1 MEFETLK
8 FIRRE
13 PITDYIEDQVVNIG
27 SGGGSD
33 TIENLLKGADL
44 EAFEFELEGKSII
57 LVGFQRK

>member
-1 MEFETLK
+1 MEPETLK

-33 TIENLLKGADL
+33 GS
-44 EAFEFELEGKSII
+44 GRWG
-57 LVGFQRK
+57 VR